1 VVASPIYAANG
12 KMVAAVGIIIPT
24 ERLKKDTLSSL
35 ATDTKSCTAEISQI
49 LSRMNIDKARS
60 SRGSF
65 KLHEG
70 DDRMVDSNTYKV
82 IRESAKDIKVAYEA
96 DVIVVGGGPGGHSSA
111 IAAARNGARTV
122 LLERYG
128 HLGGMASG
136 GIVIQIPHMSD
147 GGKEP
152 VVAGLNLE
160 WLERLDVIGGTLR
173 PRMED
178 IGSDD
183 PALVKK
189 WSRFM
194 GNTINGKV
202 KHTAWVDPELL
213 KCILNDMVE
222 EAGIKL
228 YLHSW
233 GTQAIVEDGQVK
245 GIIFE
250 SKSGRQAVL
259 GKVIID
265 GTGDG
270 DLLPST
276 GAEYDGHWEE
286 ANRSTMLALVFRLG
300 NCDYQALCD
309 FQENNRERWQELMKE
324 MADVAGTRLLPL
336 PSPRNDVLW
345 VNNWIPGLDCTNVE
359 DLTTLEVEMRKIMRK
374 GYKFLKENV
383 PTFENSF
390 ILDTASQTGTRG
402 SRRLIGEHIITKD
415 DFLNSRVFKD
425 TIAVFPRFGP
435 SGNEAVKHMYIPY
448 RALIPVKTEGLLVA
462 GRSFSSDTSANN
474 MANLIPHCIAMGQAA
489 GTAAALATDKG
500 VHPRNLDVT
509 EIQKTLLKQRAV
521 LPGIN
526 VKEMVIKAKRKH

>member
-1 VVASPIYAANG
+1 
-12 KMVAAVGIIIPT
+12 MT
-24 ERLKKDTLSSL
+24 EKTINEQARQ
-35 ATDTKSCTAEISQI
+35 TKVC
-49 LSRMNIDKARS
+49 
-60 SRGSF
+60 
-65 KLHEG
+65 
-70 DDRMVDSNTYKV
+70 
-82 IRESAKDIKVAYEA
+82 YEA
-96 DVIVVGGGPGGHSSA
+96 DVVVVGGGPGGHSA
-111 IAAARNGARTV
+111 AMAAARNEAKTV

-152 VVAGLNLE
+152 VIAGLNLE
-160 WLERLDVIGGTLR
+160 WLERLDAIPGGTLR

-183 PALVKK
+183 PALIKK
-189 WSRFM
+189 WSRFF
-194 GNTINGKV
+194 GNTVNGKV

-213 KCILNDMVE
+213 KCVLNDMVE
-222 EAGIKL
+222 EAGVKL

-233 GTQAIVEDGQVK
+233 GTEAIVEDGQVK
-245 GIIFE
+245 GVIFE

-270 DLLPST
+270 DLLPSA
-276 GAEYDGHWEE
+276 GAEYNGKWEE
-286 ANRSTMLALVFRLG
+286 TNRSTMLALVFRLG

-309 FQENNRERWQELMKE
+309 FQAAHPDRWQTLMKE

-359 DLTTLEVEMRKIMRK
+359 DLTTLEVEMRKMMRK
-374 GYKFLKENV
+374 GHKFLKDNV

-402 SRRLIGEHIITKD
+402 ARRLVGEYCVSKD
-415 DFLNSRVFKD
+415 DFLNSEKFD
-425 TIAVFPRFGP
+425 DSIAVFPRFGP
-435 SGNEAVKHMYIPY
+435 SGDNTVKHMYIPY
-448 RALIPVKTEGLLVA
+448 RALVPVKTEGLLVA
-462 GRSFSSDTSANN
+462 GRSFASDGAANN

-489 GTAAALATDKG
+489 GTAAALAVDQG
-500 VHPRNLDVT
+500 IRPRDVNVT
-509 EIQKTLLKQRAV
+509 QLQKTLLKQRAA
-521 LPGIN
+521 LPGVTI
-526 VKEMVIKAKRKH
+526 KEPAK